1 MLWMFLAIPA
11 VMVSIL
17 NILMALFKHSSLM
30 PKIFQI
36 ISGSMIP
43 LLIIELIYL
52 WKVNTKALLVAD
64 GICGVFTVVNI
75 LSLLSALIRTTNPS
89 PWDFARPLLLLIGN
103 VVMIVYI
110 TRHSFL
116 DRSALIAQE
125 IKTVE
130 ANERFQKE
138 QLNKAWEIR
147 KRQNL

>member
-1 MLWMFLAIPA
+1 MFLAIP
-11 VMVSIL
+11 VVTISII
-17 NILMALFKHSSLM
+17 NILTVLFKHSSLM

-36 ISGSMIP
+36 MRGSIVP

-75 LSLLSALIRTTNPS
+75 LSLLFALIRTTNPS

-103 VVMIVYI
+103 VFMIGYI

-116 DRSALIAQE
+116 DRSALIAQD
-125 IKTVE
+125 IKTAE
-130 ANERFQKE
+130 AYERFQKE